1 MSFEPL
7 QKFIP
12 RAAGHYGVSNELKA
26 AKVCHDFRAIVPE
39 IFAGKEL
46 PHLHVKPAHY
56 KNGELVINVT
66 SPAWAQE
73 VIMRKT
79 KIIEEMNKK
88 SADEAIKTLKTRI
101 CSKEAEF

>member
-7 QKFIP
+7 QNFIFK
-12 RAAGHYGVSNELKA
+12 AAHHYGIGKELKA
-26 AKVCHDFRAIVPE
+26 AKVCHDFKTIVPE
-39 IFAGKEL
+39 IFKGKEF
-46 PHLHVKPAHY
+46 PHHHIKPAFY
-56 KNGELVINVT
+56 KNGELMINVT

-88 SADEAIKTLKTRI
+88 SAAEVIKTLRTQLR
-101 CSKEAEF
+101 S

>member
-1 MSFEPL
+1 MFEPL

-12 RAAGHYGVSNELKA
+12 HAAGHYGISKELKA
-26 AKVCHDFRAIVPE
+26 AKVCHDFRTIVPK
-39 IFAGKEL
+39 IFAGKEF
-46 PHLHVKPAHY
+46 PHHHIRPAFY
-56 KNGELVINVT
+56 QNGELVINVT

-88 SADEAIKTLKTRI
+88 EASETIKTLRTQLR
-101 CSKEAEF
+101 SGETEN